1 MLRIPISSEDIVV
14 IERERYYHPQP
25 HIMITLTI
33 FVRRSTIFTNF
44 CLF

>member
-25 HIMITLTI
+25 HIMILEVCQKEMLI
-33 FVRRSTIFTNF
+33 QSLLR
-44 CLF
+44 